1 MYLIDEIRFGTR
13 KVNLVP
19 TRLMQSSTFELRL
32 SQLVMV
38 PVIYDDGGPWIVL
51 WCVLLRP
58 PATLA
63 WSGIFPEWGVARH
76 TRRSC
81 TDGYRDLSSL
91 FKNGTAILITVL
103 LF

>member
-38 PVIYDDGGPWIVL
+38 PVIYDDGGP
-51 WCVLLRP
+51 
-58 PATLA
+58 
-63 WSGIFPEWGVARH
+63 
-76 TRRSC
+76 
-81 TDGYRDLSSL
+81 
-91 FKNGTAILITVL
+91 
-103 LF
+103 